1 VTKVDADI
9 AALREF
15 HAALVRFRHSQQD
28 VIYHADFAIETTRAS
43 LAAKA
48 SQAEYSQPEA
58 IQEPESGQERAEQVR
73 RWQQRVDE
81 EASLFHT
88 SASRYRELLTTDLP
102 RTENHLLALIA
113 SLEACRT

>member
-9 AALREF
+9 AALKEF

-28 VIYHADFAIETTRAS
+28 VIYHADLAIETTRAS

-48 SQAEYSQPEA
+48 SQAAEY
-58 IQEPESGQERAEQVR
+58 IQEPESGQERAEQIR
-73 RWQQRVDE
+73 RWQQRVE
-81 EASLFHT
+81 EEVSMFHT
-88 SASRYRELLTTDLP
+88 AAGRYRDLLTTDLP
-102 RTENHLLALIA
+102 RSESHLLALIA

>member
-9 AALREF
+9 AALKEF

-28 VIYHADFAIETTRAS
+28 VIYHADLAIETTRAS

-48 SQAEYSQPEA
+48 SQAEYL
-58 IQEPESGQERAEQVR
+58 QEPESGQERAEQIR

-81 EASLFHT
+81 EVSMFHT
-88 SASRYRELLTTDLP
+88 SAGRYRELLATDLP
-102 RTENHLLALIA
+102 RTETHLLALIA